1 MNSPLRATIVLA
13 ALLVVWVAPVGAA
26 RRPSLTIRGVA
37 RLSAGDPVVKARVT
51 AMAGRRISTTTDDAG
66 RFTLELRLPDTADLA
81 RDSTTAQIWVAARN
95 LHFSAP
101 DGQLSLGL
109 TLKLERVPD
118 GVSRVIATSND
129 ERLAERAA
137 QAVVSGTAMTLDSVR
152 FTGDLGEPAND
163 PFRPQCPLRVELPVT
178 AGAAASSGAS
188 RADASPAAGT
198 PPAAG
203 AAAATAGVAGT
214 AAGAGAA
221 TAKPVSGVTAAG
233 HAGVTAP
240 GPHTPDSGVT
250 APDTSHC
257 VCRIA
262 GTIETTGGPLREPL
276 RLIVAL
282 DGYGTPADTVTL
294 DMGSPRAFDLRGVP
308 CGARRLVVRPASG
321 RMRFNVLDPDHTL
334 PITCQRDGRA
344 QPRVVL
350 VPR

>member
-1 MNSPLRATIVLA
+1 MNSSLPATIVLA

-109 TLKLERVPD
+109 TLKLERVPG

-163 PFRPQCPLRVELPVT
+163 PFQPQCPLRVELPVT

-198 PPAAG
+198 PQAAG
-203 AAAATAGVAGT
+203 AAGATAGVAGT
-214 AAGAGAA
+214 TAGAGAA
-221 TAKPVSGVTAAG
+221 TAKPASGVTAAG

-240 GPHTPDSGVT
+240 GPHAPDSGVT

-282 DGYGTPADTVTL
+282 EGYGTPADTVTL